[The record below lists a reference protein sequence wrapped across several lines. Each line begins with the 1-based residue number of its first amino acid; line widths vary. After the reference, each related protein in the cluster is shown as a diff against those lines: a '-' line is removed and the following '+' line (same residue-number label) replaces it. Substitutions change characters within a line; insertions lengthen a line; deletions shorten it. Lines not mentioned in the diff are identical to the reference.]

1 MAQYP
6 DIAGATKVDDVLLAS
21 MLDNFVIKAADATP
35 RTVATLVNDPDL
47 TFPVVANALYEVAF
61 HVRFGALQAA
71 GLRTAWAVPA
81 GTSGNRECLGP
92 GSANATQTDAN
103 TTEMRWAVHG
113 YTTAVLYTDPR
124 NSVSLHTHLMEKA
137 LVAVG
142 ATAGSITLQWGQAT
156 ANATG
161 SLIVAQSYVKY
172 RRIG

>member
-6 DIAGATKVDDVLLAS
+6 DVAGATKVDDVFLAS
-21 MLDNFVIKAADATP
+21 MLDNFVIKPADATP

-47 TFPVVANALYEVAF
+47 TFPVVANALYEVLFNFRWA
-61 HVRFGALQAA
+61 GLQAA
-71 GLRTAWAVPA
+71 GLRTAWSVPS
-81 GTSGNRECLGP
+81 GTTGNRECLGP
-92 GSANATQTDAN
+92 GSANVTQTDAN

-113 YTTAVLYTDPR
+113 YTTAVLYTNPR
-124 NSVSLHTHLMEKA
+124 NSVSLQTFTEEKA
-137 LVAVG
+137 IVAVG
-142 ATAGSITLQWGQAT
+142 STAGSITLQWGQNV